1 MAKYDVTLKD
11 EITYYGLEAET
22 KEEAKKKALVYW
34 RFRSPSSTVK
44 EKKKVKKT
52 VYYTVSNY
60 YKQDVLVDE
69 DLDNDEIIE
78 LWKSDDIET
87 SSEPVPAESF
97 SEIDYN
103 SIWIK

>member
-1 MAKYDVTLKD
+1 MNAYEVTFKN
-11 EITYYGLEAET
+11 EATYTIKADTQNEAIQTGLG
-22 KEEAKKKALVYW
+22 YW
-34 RFRSPSSTVK
+34 DRSVPSIDVK

-69 DLDNDEIIE
+69 DLDNDEIKD
-78 LWKSDDIET
+78 LWNSDDIET
-87 SSEPVPAESF
+87 LSEPEPAESF

-103 SIWIK
+103 SIWVK

>member
-22 KEEAKKKALVYW
+22 EEEAKKKALVYW
-34 RFRSPSSTVK
+34 RFRAPSSTVK

-69 DLDNDEIIE
+69 DLDVDEIKDM
-78 LWKSDDIET
+78 WNNDDIET
-87 SSEPVPAESF
+87 LSEPEPAKNY
-97 SEIDYN
+97 SEIDYD
-103 SIWIK
+103 SIWVK